1 MGVNSQ
7 DFEGCLNFH
16 APFHALCHVGSLAQL
31 LSSSSTAKLRYS
43 VGPLVGRQEKD
54 DAPMTTIS
62 MDGATTA
69 ASDPAPDGAL
79 AAPENHAILCESA
92 HEKAVWNANEE
103 FYQAWRL
110 IVQRH
115 ASGAAESLKT

>member
-1 MGVNSQ
+1 M
-7 DFEGCLNFH
+7 
-16 APFHALCHVGSLAQL
+16 
-31 LSSSSTAKLRYS
+31 TA
-43 VGPLVGRQEKD
+43 
-54 DAPMTTIS
+54 IS

-79 AAPENHAILCESA
+79 AAPENHAILCETA
-92 HEKAVWNANEE
+92 DEKAVLSANE

-115 ASGAAESLKT
+115 ASRAAESLKT

>member
-1 MGVNSQ
+1 M
-7 DFEGCLNFH
+7 
-16 APFHALCHVGSLAQL
+16 
-31 LSSSSTAKLRYS
+31 TA
-43 VGPLVGRQEKD
+43 
-54 DAPMTTIS
+54 IS

-79 AAPENHAILCESA
+79 AAPENHAILCETA
-92 HEKAVWNANEE
+92 DEKAVLSANEK

-115 ASGAAESLKT
+115 ASKAADRLAG

>member
-1 MGVNSQ
+1 M
-7 DFEGCLNFH
+7 
-16 APFHALCHVGSLAQL
+16 
-31 LSSSSTAKLRYS
+31 TA
-43 VGPLVGRQEKD
+43 
-54 DAPMTTIS
+54 IS

-79 AAPENHAILCESA
+79 AAPENHAILRETA
-92 HEKAVWNANEE
+92 DEKAVLSANEK

-115 ASGAAESLKT
+115 ASRAAESLKT